1 MRATFKI
8 LVRARADSPKPRK
21 RLPQNLLALSVER
34 TKLLQLFFSHFRVW
48 SQPCPLQTAVS
59 GYVSR
64 VGAALY
70 LRAVPPPFGNEIV
83 VGDAVH
89 LYLNVDTVEKGAGH
103 AGAVAAYVV
112 GQTGALPFAAA
123 VIAAGTGIHARAE
136 HKRGGIGDR
145 PPNG

>member
-8 LVRARADSPKPRK
+8 LGPRSRGQPKPRK

-34 TKLLQLFFSHFRVW
+34 TKLLQIFFSHFRVCR
-48 SQPCPLQTAVS
+48 SPAPFKSLPLDTS
-59 GYVSR
+59 CG

-70 LRAVPPPFGNEIV
+70 LRAGFLLPSGNEIV

-112 GQTGALPFAAA
+112 GQTGTLPFAAA
-123 VIAAGTGIHARAE
+123 VIAAGTGFMPAQSINEA
-136 HKRGGIGDR
+136 G
-145 PPNG
+145 